1 MKKNF
6 DIGFSG
12 NWKENLDKNNCLY
25 IITNTINNKKYI
37 GIAKN
42 LRKRLYMYK
51 YEVLNHINRAIINA
65 ILKYGINNFSFDYIK
80 SLPNY
85 SDLLKEEVSYV
96 YTMKE
101 KFSIYNETNGGENPP
116 KNTKSGY
123 EIYNAKLNIEN
134 INYIFK
140 SYFEDKKSVLEICK
154 KLNISDT
161 ITRNVLKGKTY
172 KKETLHLIEKYKE
185 YAKPKYKNINIGSN
199 NYQSKLNKNDIK
211 NIFNIY
217 HNEKL
222 NCFNIANKYNVNKS
236 TISKILLGKIYK
248 EESKDLIN
256 IFPKP
261 RKSTNHIN
269 YKLNSGELNNKSK
282 LKENQVKEILYMF
295 YIKKIKVKEIKNIF
309 KITEHTI
316 YDLLKGKTWK
326 DLYKNFILKYDIQI
340 NS

>member
-1 MKKNF
+1 MKKSF

-37 GIAKN
+37 GIAKS
-42 LRKRLYMYK
+42 LRHRLYNYK
-51 YEVLNHINRAIINA
+51 YEVDKTIKKRSIVNAII
-65 ILKYGINNFSFDYIK
+65 KYGINNFSFDFIK
-80 SLPNY
+80 STKDYNSLLQEEIKY
-85 SDLLKEEVSYV
+85 ISDLKKDYIL
-96 YTMKE
+96 
-101 KFSIYNETNGGENPP
+101 YNETDGGDGFIGA
-116 KNTKSGY
+116 KRFSGSK
-123 EIYNAKLNIEN
+123 IYNSKLNSNIIEKVFN
-134 INYIFK
+134 LVYEEKIPII
-140 SYFEDKKSVLEICK
+140 DICK
-154 KLNISDT
+154 SFGFKPSLIYSLLN
-161 ITRNVLKGKTY
+161 GKTY
-172 KKETLHLIEKYKE
+172 KEESKIFIKKYSGYKRFT
-185 YAKPKYKNINIGSN
+185 PKNKNIGSN

-222 NCFNIANKYNVNKS
+222 NCINIANKYNVNKS

-309 KITEHTI
+309 KITESTI

-326 DLYKNFILKYDIQI
+326 DLYKDFILRYDI
-340 NS
+340 